1 MKVLTVA
8 GGSLTKFV
16 DFSRQIVGRF
26 QLAPDIFVRSVGLP
40 AAGSSYFRLSKFP
53 RVQCHHG
60 WNPCSKGV
68 TGELQVP
75 VHSR

>member
-53 RVQCHHG
+53 RVQSHHG
-60 WNPCSKGV
+60 RYPRSEGV
-68 TGELQVP
+68 TGELRVLWHP
-75 VHSR
+75 R